1 MCTRQDPIFYV
12 CVNDNLSQPLAFDL
26 MKFPM
31 TPLTLPIT
39 ILCQPTPPAFLQL
52 GGQGFL
58 TATAVPTQVGLSSR
72 CERKTADV
80 WGGIFAHCCRGGEFR
95 QKRSDDVTIIA
106 LVRRDIED

>member
-1 MCTRQDPIFYV
+1 
-12 CVNDNLSQPLAFDL
+12 
-26 MKFPM
+26 MKFPI

-52 GGQGFL
+52 GGQGLL
-58 TATAVPTQVGLSSR
+58 TATAVPTQVGLGFR
-72 CERKTADV
+72 CERKTGDV
-80 WGGIFAHCCRGGEFR
+80 WGGIFAHCRGGEFR

>member
-1 MCTRQDPIFYV
+1 M
-12 CVNDNLSQPLAFDL
+12 LAFHL
-26 MKFPM
+26 MKFPI

-52 GGQGFL
+52 GGKGLL
-58 TATAVPTQVGLSSR
+58 TATAVPTATVLSFR
-72 CERKTADV
+72 CERKTGDD
-80 WGGIFAHCCRGGEFR
+80 WGGRVAHCRGGEFR